1 MRAIHVLVLLG
12 VSSLLSS
19 CVEEHREVQP
29 TSGGPASSIESAVE
43 ELADAVAQNT
53 ASGWAVEEES
63 SAIDGK
69 VVSATRTFPTD
80 GQTTLIAEVQCVP
93 DSGAVSMAVES
104 YVGSTS
110 EPMPASEFARSA
122 EQNLIGGISIVPV
135 GRVKPSGRNVR
146 GLSSMFAI
154 SEAASNRIEL
164 LRPSVIEVFG
174 DSVINVPAELR
185 HKLNASDINY
195 ARVVADMLPL
205 SIEVNNGT
213 GKHEI
218 VIDPSPQVVHA
229 LGQCG
234 GASDVIRQE
243 GLARIQAADEAA
255 KKADEDA
262 RFQQEQRIAERQ
274 EETEARNK
282 DLCRNRGSASMY
294 REMCVSQFPDEYAA
308 YQQDIDQI
316 VADAKSKRCKL
327 DRSAVESNASRNG
340 VSSEQERIAAMEK
353 CSWLN

>member
-1 MRAIHVLVLLG
+1 MRAICVLVLLG
-12 VSSLLSS
+12 GSSLLCS
-19 CVEEHREVQP
+19 CSEEHRAVQG
-29 TSGGPASSIESAVE
+29 SGSPASSIESAVE

-53 ASGWAVEEES
+53 AGGWAVEEES

-93 DSGAVSMAVES
+93 DSGEVGVAVES
-104 YVGSTS
+104 YVGSIS

-122 EQNLIGGISIVPV
+122 EQNGIGGMSIVPV
-135 GRVKPSGRNVR
+135 GRVKPSGRDVR

-164 LRPSVIEVFG
+164 RRPSVIEVFG
-174 DSVINVPAELR
+174 DSVVNVPAELR
-185 HKLNASDINY
+185 HKLNTGDINY

-218 VIDPSPQVVHA
+218 VIDPSPQVVQA

-262 RFQQEQRIAERQ
+262 RFQKEQRTAKRQ
-274 EETEARNK
+274 AETEAENK
-282 DLCRNRGSASMY
+282 DLCRNRGSAPIF
-294 REMCVSQFPDEYAA
+294 REMCVSQYPDEYAA